1 MSNSQEMQQKQ
12 IAGGLDLSILTK
24 ALAGLTYWRPL
35 AIFALANFVGL
46 ACLVLLSAA
55 KSVPLTLLGGLIWLV
70 LSGAGYLGAG
80 HSMVAVVEERS
91 SPTILESLLFGIFTL
106 PRFIGLVII
115 EFLLILAVLII
126 EIILLEICRIPALG
140 GLLSLGILPALF
152 LVNVGLVVG
161 AMVMFGL
168 TGPALWF
175 GETVSGALSHLLA
188 VARGRPGATLFL
200 LLLLGIL
207 GVLLGVLLL
216 AIGGYALSLTA
227 SFAAGILNTSSVL
240 LSDLM
245 GVVPWFPGSSLGAMG
260 GGFVGG
266 GYGLQPS
273 FNDHVYVL
281 SGLLTA
287 ATFGILVAAIPNN
300 VMMLGLAYVYQRSVQ
315 EVDRSAGDRIIGGV
329 VSKVSEMR
337 EKTQQAAASVRKP
350 KPSGE
355 ETESPTHAV
364 DTAAA
369 QPGASFCKGCGAK
382 LQEGDQFCGECGRPV
397 S

>member
-1 MSNSQEMQQKQ
+1 MSNTQEMQQNQ
-12 IAGGLDLSILTK
+12 IAGGLDLTILTK

-46 ACLVLLSAA
+46 ACLVLLSAT
-55 KSVPLTLLGGLIWLV
+55 KSAPLTLLGGLIWLV
-70 LSGAGYLGAG
+70 FCGAGYLGAG
-80 HSMVAVVEERS
+80 HSMVAIVEERS
-91 SPTILESLLFGIFTL
+91 PPAILESLLFGIFTL

-115 EFLLILAVLII
+115 EFLLIVVVFIV
-126 EIILLEICRIPALG
+126 EIILLEICRIPVLG
-140 GLLSLGILPALF
+140 GLFSLGILPALF

-161 AMVMFGL
+161 VMVMFGL

-175 GETVSGALSHLLA
+175 GESVSGALSHLLA

-227 SFAAGILNTSSVL
+227 TFAGGILNTASVL
-240 LSDLM
+240 LSDLLSA
-245 GVVPWFPGSSLGAMG
+245 VPWLPGSSLMN
-260 GGFVGG
+260 GFVASGAFR
-266 GYGLQPS
+266 LQPS

-329 VSKVSEMR
+329 MSKVSEMR

-350 KPSGE
+350 KPAVE
-355 ETESPTHAV
+355 EADSPVNV
-364 DTAAA
+364 DNAGSAHPSST
-369 QPGASFCKGCGAK
+369 FCKGCGAS
-382 LQEGDQFCGECGRPV
+382 LQKGDQFCGECGRPV

>member
-1 MSNSQEMQQKQ
+1 MQQKQ

-55 KSVPLTLLGGLIWLV
+55 KSVPLTLLGGLVWLV

-91 SPTILESLLFGIFTL
+91 PPAILESLLFGIFTL

-161 AMVMFGL
+161 VMVMFGL

-207 GVLLGVLLL
+207 GVLLGALLL

-227 SFAAGILNTSSVL
+227 TFAGGILNTSSVL
-240 LSDLM
+240 LSDLL
-245 GVVPWFPGSSLGAMG
+245 GVFPWFPGSSLDAMSGWSSG
-260 GGFVGG
+260 GGAYV
-266 GYGLQPS
+266 LQPS